1 VRFIINLPQEELESV
16 ERICFQVE
24 EAQWFYE
31 DFIRPLDPDLPSLNL
46 RNFCLRIFQHCPLL
60 SQFSSYHHS
69 TAFSEFLAYKTRV
82 PVRGAIMLNHDMD
95 AVVLVKGWKKG
106 ANWSFPRGKINK
118 DEPDL
123 DCAIREVYEETG
135 YDIHEASLV
144 AKDENVKFIEI
155 TMREQHMRLYVF
167 RGVLMDTEF
176 EPKTRKEIS
185 KVQWY
190 KLSDLPTLKKGKNQQ
205 EGKADELANNAN
217 KFYMV
222 APFLNPLKKW
232 IAQQKK
238 LDRQKED
245 GHQQIIVPPTIQDR
259 DEPIIAPS
267 TDYTISNVNISEMER
282 LLAGL
287 RQSGQDLGISKLPEE
302 SETMPPIA
310 KVEIP
315 SEPMV
320 QPTDSAMNASTTI
333 PMASRRDREKSKALL
348 ALLKGENT
356 GGHARLPRTPVEQV
370 IEHAVK
376 PASPK
381 DHHLLTTRDLDPPL
395 DSCLVNPPAAIL
407 TRDHV
412 KPQWVQVSSEPHKKS
427 TSYIPATG
435 AASIQRADPLR
446 PTNNLL
452 PQPRNHVVPAPY
464 QRTHDRTVAQAS
476 NSAGLPSSIP
486 AASKLP
492 PPKLT
497 SHSSTL
503 LDLFKSAQPV
513 TALNETA
520 ALDPTPIRGLVP
532 DLHGPSHMEQ
542 GDRSGVDKVSFAT
555 LSPVDAGHHT
565 PPFPK
570 SSNTLCEKAN
580 AVERTAS
587 ATHERDP
594 EPNEPATEPPKTF
607 SVRQKEP
614 HAKDPL
620 VQAAVTAVYLP
631 PSIAANRVD
640 QPIPL
645 RTTHQATLLDLF
657 QRPSAPPN
665 EVTKE
670 PKPSLEPPATTFE
683 LSALPSPGHSREPSQ
698 VTEPKRVQPV
708 GDLGHTLPTSQPKRT
723 KAVLAPRKS
732 PVSATVNGPLNVP
745 HFDMLIK
752 KPSVKQN
759 FLPDNRS
766 PEARY
771 KAPVR
776 ILSRPAQFPNPSV
789 PTTPND
795 FTQAEE
801 ITPAPPN
808 TMAST
813 PAPPPFRTAPAPQ
826 HQPQI
831 LRRPPHLQA
840 PLHDSIISPID
851 PLPSPNLNVGRG
863 KQTQDHKQTVL
874 SLFNKPSPATTP
886 NPMDLEALIS
896 PPPLGSAN
904 SSVFDDN
911 RTPTEALPSAGLE
924 RSRVGSLPSVAGDG
938 SAKVSSGRQTPR
950 TTTTPKDRSFLL
962 GYLEGV
968 ARAEGR

>member
-259 DEPIIAPS
+259 DEPTIAPS

-503 LDLFKSAQPV
+503 LDIFKSAQPV
-513 TALNETA
+513 TALDETA

-759 FLPDNRS
+759 FLPDNGS

-776 ILSRPAQFPNPSV
+776 ILSRPAQFPNSSV
-789 PTTPND
+789 PITTNG
-795 FTQAEE
+795 FTQDEE

-813 PAPPPFRTAPAPQ
+813 PAPPPLRAAPAPQ

-840 PLHDSIISPID
+840 SLHDSIISPID

-863 KQTQDHKQTVL
+863 RQTQDHKQTLL

-896 PPPLGSAN
+896 PPLLESAGS
-904 SSVFDDN
+904 SIFDDN
-911 RTPTEALPSAGLE
+911 RTPTEALPSAGPE
-924 RSRVGSLPSVAGDG
+924 RSRVGSFPSVTGDG

>member
-1 VRFIINLPQEELESV
+1 
-16 ERICFQVE
+16 
-24 EAQWFYE
+24 
-31 DFIRPLDPDLPSLNL
+31 
-46 RNFCLRIFQHCPLL
+46 
-60 SQFSSYHHS
+60 
-69 TAFSEFLAYKTRV
+69 
-82 PVRGAIMLNHDMD
+82 MLNHDMD

>member
-1 VRFIINLPQEELESV
+1 
-16 ERICFQVE
+16 
-24 EAQWFYE
+24 
-31 DFIRPLDPDLPSLNL
+31 
-46 RNFCLRIFQHCPLL
+46 
-60 SQFSSYHHS
+60 
-69 TAFSEFLAYKTRV
+69 
-82 PVRGAIMLNHDMD
+82 MLNHDMD

-118 DEPDL
+118 DELDL

-135 YDIHEASLV
+135 YDIHEAGLV
-144 AKDENVKFIEI
+144 AKDRDVKFIEI

-167 RGVLMDTEF
+167 RGVLMDTKF

-185 KVQWY
+185 KIEWY

-205 EGKADELANNAN
+205 EGQGDELAKNAN

-245 GHQQIIVPPTIQDR
+245 GHQQIVVPLTTQDL

-267 TDYTISNVNISEMER
+267 ADYTIPNVNISEMER
-282 LLAGL
+282 LFSGL
-287 RQSGQDLGISKLPEE
+287 RQSGQSLGISKLPEM

-310 KVEIP
+310 NVETP
-315 SEPMV
+315 LEALV
-320 QPTDSAMNASTTI
+320 QPTHSAMNASTTI
-333 PMASRRDREKSKALL
+333 PTASGGDREKSKALL

-356 GGHARLPRTPVEQV
+356 GGHAQLPQTPVEQV
-370 IEHAVK
+370 IEHAAM

-381 DHHLLTTRDLDPPL
+381 NHHPLAALDRDSPFDSRLLD
-395 DSCLVNPPAAIL
+395 PPAAIL
-407 TRDHV
+407 TQDHV
-412 KPQWVQVSSEPHKKS
+412 KPQWVQVSSGPRNKS

-435 AASIQRADPLR
+435 AASIQQVDPLR
-446 PTNNLL
+446 PTNKLL

-513 TALNETA
+513 TALNEPA

-532 DLHGPSHMEQ
+532 DLHGPSHMER
-542 GDRSGVDKVSFAT
+542 GDRSGVDKVSLAT
-555 LSPVDAGHHT
+555 LSRVDAGHHT
-565 PPFPK
+565 PTFPK
-570 SSNTLCEKAN
+570 SSNTLSEKAN

-587 ATHERDP
+587 ATHERDA

-607 SVRQKEP
+607 SVRQIEP
-614 HAKDPL
+614 YAKDL
-620 VQAAVTAVYLP
+620 IVQAAVTAVHLP

-657 QRPSAPPN
+657 RRPSAPPN

-698 VTEPKRVQPV
+698 VTEPPRVQPV
-708 GDLGHTLPTSQPKRT
+708 GDLGHTVPISQPKRT

-759 FLPDNRS
+759 FLPDGS

-776 ILSRPAQFPNPSV
+776 ILSRPAQLPNPSV
-789 PTTPND
+789 PVTPNG
-795 FTQAEE
+795 FTQNNE

-840 PLHDSIISPID
+840 SLHDSIISPID
-851 PLPSPNLNVGRG
+851 PLPSPNLNVGCG
-863 KQTQDHKQTVL
+863 KQTQDHKQTLL

-886 NPMDLEALIS
+886 NAMDLEALIS
-896 PPPLGSAN
+896 PPLLESAGS
-904 SSVFDDN
+904 SIFDDN

-924 RSRVGSLPSVAGDG
+924 RPRVGSLPSVTGDG

>member
-776 ILSRPAQFPNPSV
+776 ILSRPAQVPNPSV